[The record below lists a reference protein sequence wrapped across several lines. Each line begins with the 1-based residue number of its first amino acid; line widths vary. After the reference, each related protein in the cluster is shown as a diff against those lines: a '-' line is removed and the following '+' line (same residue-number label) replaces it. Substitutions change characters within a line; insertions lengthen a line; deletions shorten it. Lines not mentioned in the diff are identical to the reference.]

1 MANRVAG
8 NIQLYRWSRF
18 LRNLM
23 FGQAVWFLYFQQ
35 SLSGAQAILLYAIY
49 DVATTLL
56 EVPSGYLSDRMGRK
70 ATLMASAIA
79 TFAGTALLAA
89 GDSFAAFAAG
99 QILIGAGMAFASG
112 TDEAMLY
119 ESLVAVDRADEIEAQ
134 EVTAW
139 RYSFSAL
146 AMSAVTGG
154 AMALLDLRL
163 PFVAA
168 ALALLVLIWV
178 TWRMVEPPRRT
189 ATAEGAELLRAGHL
203 KQAFGNPVLLWFF
216 ALTVLMYGFS
226 HLPFVF
232 GQPFIL
238 SALDGVGLAP
248 AAPLVSGGVTAAM
261 MVMSLATSLFA
272 RRVRHALG
280 LPLLLLGAFGLQIA
294 ISGVMALTDSAVV
307 LVFLLLRMVPDAL
320 SRPFILGR
328 IQPLLEDDSRAT
340 FLSLKSFAGRLLFAG
355 ALATGAV
362 SASEAGTLPYADIR
376 AILTVAVATGL
387 GAMVMLGFAARQI
400 KIETDR

>member
-99 QILIGAGMAFASG
+99 QILIGAGMAFSSG

-261 MVMSLATSLFA
+261 MVVSLATSLFA

-280 LPLLLLGAFGLQIA
+280 LPLLLLAAFGLQIA

-328 IQPLLEDDSRAT
+328 IQPLLENDSRAT

>member
-99 QILIGAGMAFASG
+99 QILIGAGMAFSSG